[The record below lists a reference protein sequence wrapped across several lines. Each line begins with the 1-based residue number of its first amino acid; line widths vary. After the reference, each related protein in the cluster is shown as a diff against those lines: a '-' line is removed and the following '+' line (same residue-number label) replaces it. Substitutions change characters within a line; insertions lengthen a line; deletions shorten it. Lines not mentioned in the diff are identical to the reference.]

1 MISVE
6 KSGSVVYNLH
16 NLAKKTGLTRRTIR
30 YYVQRG
36 LLPRPEGGG
45 RGHYYTEEHL
55 ARIELIQQW
64 RSQGVPLEKMKEL
77 LLGQGVVRAAHS
89 LAEVPPVKPEISH
102 WIRVSIGPD
111 VEFSFTPGAL
121 SKEDEESIKQF
132 ILLRRER

>member
-1 MISVE
+1 MISVK

-89 LAEVPPVKPEISH
+89 LAEVPPVKPEIS
-102 WIRVSIGPD
+102 
-111 VEFSFTPGAL
+111 
-121 SKEDEESIKQF
+121 
-132 ILLRRER
+132 